1 MFVQRVH
8 LTTIRLRELKNPAR
22 LKKLLAFLES
32 ESSGAESATE
42 NDDEKKGNA
51 GRKSVSMGEMTS
63 VLSGEKTQEM
73 SSDSD
78 SEKEN
83 YEPPAK
89 KLQVSFSDEN
99 AACSNNPKIIDNLE
113 KKKEMRKNSVDS
125 VLSESLIGS
134 LCGAMRSVKDSLD
147 QSRREMRRQRQFLE
161 RLTFSTDSSASNS
174 AAAPTQQTSTEDIW
188 FDDVNLSSIEG
199 NRPGVYGI
207 RMTCALFTVTELK
220 EGIIDPSKSDEKT
233 RSRLSDRK
241 VDAIRRALEQRYPNH
256 WEHAKS
262 SINQKG
268 LDLRKPQK
276 VNVPAL
282 LENNE

>member
-1 MFVQRVH
+1 M
-8 LTTIRLRELKNPAR
+8 A
-22 LKKLLAFLES
+22 
-32 ESSGAESATE
+32 
-42 NDDEKKGNA
+42 
-51 GRKSVSMGEMTS
+51 
-63 VLSGEKTQEM
+63 
-73 SSDSD
+73 
-78 SEKEN
+78 
-83 YEPPAK
+83 
-89 KLQVSFSDEN
+89 FSDEN
-99 AACSNNPKIIDNLE
+99 AACSNNPKVIDKLE

-134 LCGAMRSVKDSLD
+134 LCGVMRRVKDLD

-207 RMTCALFTVTELK
+207 RMACALFTVTELK
-220 EGIIDPSKSDEKT
+220 EVMIDPSKSDEKT

-241 VDAIRRALEQRYPNH
+241 VDAIRRALEQRYPNQ

>member
-1 MFVQRVH
+1 M
-8 LTTIRLRELKNPAR
+8 
-22 LKKLLAFLES
+22 ES

-73 SSDSD
+73 SSDS
-78 SEKEN
+78 EKEN

-99 AACSNNPKIIDNLE
+99 AACSNNPKVIDNLE

-134 LCGAMRSVKDSLD
+134 LCGVMRSVKDSLD

-207 RMTCALFTVTELK
+207 RMACALFTVTELK
-220 EGIIDPSKSDEKT
+220 EGMIDPSKSDEKT

-241 VDAIRRALEQRYPNH
+241 VDAIRRALEQRYPNQ

>member
-1 MFVQRVH
+1 M
-8 LTTIRLRELKNPAR
+8 
-22 LKKLLAFLES
+22 
-32 ESSGAESATE
+32 
-42 NDDEKKGNA
+42 
-51 GRKSVSMGEMTS
+51 
-63 VLSGEKTQEM
+63 
-73 SSDSD
+73 
-78 SEKEN
+78 
-83 YEPPAK
+83 
-89 KLQVSFSDEN
+89 
-99 AACSNNPKIIDNLE
+99 E
-113 KKKEMRKNSVDS
+113 KKKEMRKNLVDS

-134 LCGAMRSVKDSLD
+134 LCGVMRSVKDSLD

-207 RMTCALFTVTELK
+207 RMACALFTVTELK
-220 EGIIDPSKSDEKT
+220 EGMIDPSKSDEKT
-233 RSRLSDRK
+233 RSRLSDTK
-241 VDAIRRALEQRYPNH
+241 VDAIRRALEQRYPNQ

-276 VNVPAL
+276 VNVPAR